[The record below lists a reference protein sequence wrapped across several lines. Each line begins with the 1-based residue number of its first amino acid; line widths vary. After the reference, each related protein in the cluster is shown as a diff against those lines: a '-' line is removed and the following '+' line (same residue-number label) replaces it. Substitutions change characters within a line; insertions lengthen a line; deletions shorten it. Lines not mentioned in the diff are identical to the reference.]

1 MYNDDELTKS
11 GRQRSKPRQVVFL
24 VVWIIVFAILFFEV
38 IKLAGYTI
46 GKVDKSKMYTY
57 NFVNNVV
64 NNIIKDK
71 ETTITKTESVK
82 LATAGNI
89 YATSNIITGAK
100 KGNKYD
106 FSSGFESIITKMKEY
121 DVVLASLSTPVA
133 NDLGLSNNKV
143 YTAPES
149 ILSTLN
155 SLNVTAVATATY
167 RAMDKNIEGL
177 KATIGNLSKYNI
189 SQTGISDEKNVTP
202 IVITKNDIRI
212 GFISYATKSN
222 IGISK
227 SNTGYVRMIS
237 EENVQSDVKYLKE
250 QNVDIIVTYLDVPNG
265 DATVSTSSQKTNT
278 ELLFKNGVNIV
289 VTSGGS
295 VVLDSVS
302 DNIELSD
309 NTKISVYSFY
319 SVGDLMGGYNS
330 SIESACIVPT
340 FEITKTIT
348 KNIEDG
354 EILDSKV
361 KLTVNKP
368 IKIWTEISSS
378 YVKKV
383 YIMDDEIQN
392 FNLGKSSLS
401 SKQYSKMK
409 EQYDRILEMYN

>member
-57 NFVNNVV
+57 NFVNNVI

-167 RAMDKNIEGL
+167 RAMDKNIEGI

-222 IGISK
+222 IEISK

-237 EENVQSDVKYLKE
+237 E
-250 QNVDIIVTYLDVPNG
+250 
-265 DATVSTSSQKTNT
+265 
-278 ELLFKNGVNIV
+278 
-289 VTSGGS
+289 
-295 VVLDSVS
+295 
-302 DNIELSD
+302 
-309 NTKISVYSFY
+309 
-319 SVGDLMGGYNS
+319 
-330 SIESACIVPT
+330 
-340 FEITKTIT
+340 
-348 KNIEDG
+348 
-354 EILDSKV
+354 
-361 KLTVNKP
+361 
-368 IKIWTEISSS
+368 
-378 YVKKV
+378 
-383 YIMDDEIQN
+383 
-392 FNLGKSSLS
+392 
-401 SKQYSKMK
+401 
-409 EQYDRILEMYN
+409 